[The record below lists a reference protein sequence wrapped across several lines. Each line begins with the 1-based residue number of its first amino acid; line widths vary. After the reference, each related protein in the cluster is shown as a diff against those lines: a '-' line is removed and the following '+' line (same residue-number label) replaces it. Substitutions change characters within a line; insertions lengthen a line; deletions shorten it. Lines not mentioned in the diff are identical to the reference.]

1 ILLILVV
8 MALVA
13 GWKKEWQSQ
22 NYPPGPL
29 ALPVIGNL
37 LQLRAA
43 NTCKTFRK
51 LSKKYGPVFTLHFGS
66 ERAVVVF
73 GYEVVREVLL
83 SRGDEFTD
91 RGRFPLTEKYNKD
104 LGIFMSNGEM
114 WAQTRRFTLTTLR
127 DFGMGKRSVEEWVQ
141 EEMGLLLQELAQTK
155 GQPFNPAM
163 LLSAAVGNTICRIL
177 FGERF
182 GYGDEEY

>member
-1 ILLILVV
+1 MTHTRVGGCRFV
-8 MALVA
+8 P
-13 GWKKEWQSQ
+13 Q
-22 NYPPGPL
+22 
-29 ALPVIGNL
+29 
-37 LQLRAA
+37 
-43 NTCKTFRK
+43 

-83 SRGDEFTD
+83 NRGDEFTD
-91 RGRFPLTEKYNKD
+91 RGRFPLTEKYKN

-141 EEMGLLLQELAQTK
+141 EEMGLLLQELEQTK
-155 GQPFNPAM
+155 GVWRGRGGIMVEQERGIRPCHRHHPHCHRAALQPCH
-163 LLSAAVGNTICRIL
+163 AA
-177 FGERF
+177 ERSR
-182 GYGDEEY
+182 GQHHQPHPLR